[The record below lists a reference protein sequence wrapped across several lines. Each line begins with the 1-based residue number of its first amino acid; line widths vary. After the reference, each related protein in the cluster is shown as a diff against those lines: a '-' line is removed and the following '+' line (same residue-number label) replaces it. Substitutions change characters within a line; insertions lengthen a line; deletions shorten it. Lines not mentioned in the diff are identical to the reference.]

1 MKNIDKAQFMYNFV
15 QEFYTNEWLLSLG
28 ILGLY
33 QLESYNDFVNIMI
46 EVLENANQWQSAAI
60 KKVCRKDLGSF
71 PFTVG

>member
-1 MKNIDKAQFMYNFV
+1 MKNIYKAQYMYNFV

-33 QLESYNDFVNIMI
+33 QLESYNDFINIMI
-46 EVLENANQWQSAAI
+46 EVLDNTNQCQSAAI

-71 PFTVG
+71 PFTV